1 MKVVLDLKHSFSNY
15 EWDDVKELK
24 DFIDNYMLDT
34 LWKFYDKNNLESG
47 SDLLTD
53 EEINKLYD
61 ILDMF
66 RSYEIKGSD

>member
-1 MKVVLDLKHSFSNY
+1 MKIVLDLKHSFSNY
-15 EWDDVKELK
+15 EWEDKEELK

-34 LWKFYDKNNLESG
+34 LWKFYDNNNLESG
-47 SDLLTD
+47 NDYLTE

-66 RSYEIKGSD
+66 RNYEIKE

>member
-1 MKVVLDLKHSFSNY
+1 MKVILDLNKSFNNY
-15 EWDDVKELK
+15 EWEDKKELK

-34 LWKFYDKNNLESG
+34 LWKFYDNNNLESG

-66 RSYEIKGSD
+66 RNYEIKECE